1 MRRRNP
7 SPEFEVPG
15 SRDIAIETH
24 PAPALQYIVG
34 GLIPENHSREETSP
48 SLPRFRS
55 GLETP
60 VCLSEAIAHHLTRLR
75 LSLETWK
82 QLSRRFFRSNL
93 SDETAY
99 ALLKDVNACR
109 VALEDNVL
117 DTLHFLP
124 IVERRLVQC
133 VEVAEN
139 RHYGVYLA
147 LQPSLSI
154 DDLSDLVA
162 DWQGALERSGAF
174 RHAGDDEIAHLLAR
188 LDKLV
193 GEISLTLKELARE
206 ARWLW
211 TNEPTSPH
219 VTVLLEWLHDLRS
232 ELHELCPV
240 LACLEAPLRSWQ
252 HGVPQMAEDG
262 PEAETSAGTDDALQV
277 VDEDFSKGEIPAD
290 ESGDDFDWNL
300 DIDEDGAEQIEVAE
314 ITSLTPLQEQEP
326 SPSGA
331 AAPVNEKNS

>member
-15 SRDIAIETH
+15 SRDIAIDTH

-60 VCLSEAIAHHLTRLR
+60 VCLSEAVAHHLTRLR
-75 LSLETWK
+75 HALETWK

-99 ALLKDVNACR
+99 PLLKDVNACR
-109 VALEDNVL
+109 VSLEDSAL

-139 RHYGVYLA
+139 RQYGVYLA
-147 LQPSLSI
+147 LQPTLSAEE
-154 DDLSDLVA
+154 LSDLIA

-174 RHAGDDEIAHLLAR
+174 RHAGDDELAQQMAR

-193 GEISLTLKELARE
+193 GEISLTMKELARE

-252 HGVPQMAEDG
+252 HSVPRTGDAE
-262 PEAETSAGTDDALQV
+262 PEEETSEETDATLTSSEEDYPSDEMPVDDAV
-277 VDEDFSKGEIPAD
+277 
-290 ESGDDFDWNL
+290 DDFDWSDL
-300 DIDEDGAEQIEVAE
+300 DTPEEATKIEVLE
-314 ITSLTPLQEQEP
+314 VTNLTPVQDQEP
-326 SPSGA
+326 SPSGT
-331 AAPVNEKNS
+331 AAPVKD

>member
-1 MRRRNP
+1 MRRRNS

-60 VCLSEAIAHHLTRLR
+60 VCLSEAVAHHLTRLR
-75 LSLETWK
+75 NALEAWK

-93 SDETAY
+93 SDGTAY
-99 ALLKDVNACR
+99 PLLKDVNACR
-109 VALEDNVL
+109 VSLEDSVL

-124 IVERRLVQC
+124 IVQRRLIQC

-147 LQPSLSI
+147 LQPALSA
-154 DDLSDLVA
+154 DDLADLVA

-174 RHAGDDEIAHLLAR
+174 RHAGDDELAHLLAR

-252 HGVPQMAEDG
+252 NAVPRKDDPLEAVSDEANVMAGQGEEAPEDDV
-262 PEAETSAGTDDALQV
+262 EA
-277 VDEDFSKGEIPAD
+277 
-290 ESGDDFDWNL
+290 DFDWSEL
-300 DIDEDGAEQIEVAE
+300 DTAEETVKIEVAE
-314 ITSLTPLQEQEP
+314 IASLTPLQEQEP
-326 SPSGA
+326 SPTGA
-331 AAPVNEKNS
+331 AAPVKDKEY